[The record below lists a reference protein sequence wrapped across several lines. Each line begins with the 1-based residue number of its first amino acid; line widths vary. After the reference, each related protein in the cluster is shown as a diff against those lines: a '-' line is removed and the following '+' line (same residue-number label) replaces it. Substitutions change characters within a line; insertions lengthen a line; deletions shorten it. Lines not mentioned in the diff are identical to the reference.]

1 MGWDS
6 YQNRD
11 PNTFSDMDIYA
22 GEENSQLAIA
32 RNLTGLDISAEDLAR
47 YMPQYD
53 RRGEENMR
61 RVRQAGRTSQA
72 RDIFGAGSGKQSEIM
87 SIAQEKYGQQSRGG
101 FAATGN
107 PMVDRQRQD
116 IFADI
121 KSAQGGVW
129 DQYQADEV
137 SMETD
142 IYDHQETFQQKW
154 AERLI
159 EYEDKMEKD
168 AQKAEDDKWFWEKE
182 NWGLWGEDSEP
193 LV

>member
-116 IFADI
+116 IFAD
-121 KSAQGGVW
+121 
-129 DQYQADEV
+129 
-137 SMETD
+137 
-142 IYDHQETFQQKW
+142 
-154 AERLI
+154 
-159 EYEDKMEKD
+159 EDKMEKD